1 MAKAPSNRFVC
12 EACGSHFLRWS
23 GQCADCG
30 QWNTLIETASVR
42 RGTSSRSVS
51 SGPIRAIPISSVEI
65 KKDTIIPSGIQ
76 EFDRVLGQGI
86 VSGSVILLGG
96 EPGIGKS
103 TVCLQIAAKVA
114 ENYRVL
120 YVTGEESLNQVR
132 LRSDRLGAVSDQLFV
147 TADTD
152 MVEIIDTIESI
163 RPELV
168 ILDSIQVV
176 VHPDVSS
183 VSGTVNQVRYCA
195 SELIKTLKRINA
207 AGILVGHI
215 TKDGAL
221 AGPKV
226 LEHLVDVILYF
237 EGESGYQYRLL
248 RSFKNRY
255 SSTREIGVFAM
266 AEEGLIEI
274 PNPSGLFLD
283 ETTLKNP
290 GSMVV
295 PVAEG
300 SRVFLVE
307 VQALVVE
314 TGYGMGRRTI
324 LGVDTN
330 RAHLLIAAVEKIVG
344 LKLSSKDIIL
354 NIVGGYKTSE
364 PAVDLGVVL
373 AMFSSAQDL
382 PISGKMGVLGEVGLT
397 GEIRPVPQFER
408 RIMELEKLGFDG
420 CIVPQRNMGSLVKSK
435 VKLVPVESLQ
445 DALRRLVAINS

>member
-1 MAKAPSNRFVC
+1 MAKSTVIQYVC
-12 EACGSHFLRWS
+12 TSCGAHFLRWA
-23 GQCADCG
+23 GQCADCEE
-30 QWNTLIETASVR
+30 WNTLSETSVAAR
-42 RGTSSRSVS
+42 RDRGSAAL
-51 SGPIRAIPISSVEI
+51 IRGRAVPISSVEFHA
-65 KKDTIIPSGIQ
+65 DTIIPTGIK
-76 EFDRVLGQGI
+76 EFDRVLGKGI
-86 VSGSVILLGG
+86 VAGSVILLGG

-103 TVCLQIAAKVA
+103 TICLQIAARVA
-114 ENYRVL
+114 LAHRVL

-132 LRSDRLGAVSDQLFV
+132 LRSDRLGTLSDQLYV
-147 TADTD
+147 SSETD
-152 MVEIIDTIESI
+152 MVGILNTIDEIKPD
-163 RPELV
+163 LV

-176 VHPDVSS
+176 AHSEIPS
-183 VSGTVNQVRYCA
+183 VSGTVNQVRFCA
-195 SELIKTLKRINA
+195 SELIKKLKIMGA
-207 AGILVGHI
+207 AGIVVGHI

-237 EGESGYQYRLL
+237 EGESGFHYRLL

-255 SSTREIGVFAM
+255 SGTREIGVFEM
-266 AEEGLIEI
+266 QEEGLVEVA
-274 PNPSGLFLD
+274 NPSGLFID

-300 SRVFLVE
+300 SRIFLVE
-307 VQALVVE
+307 VQALVVD

-330 RAHLLIAAVEKIVG
+330 RANLLIAAVEKIVG
-344 LKLSSKDIIL
+344 LKLSSKDVIL

-364 PAVDLGVVL
+364 PALDLGVVL

-382 PISGKMGVLGEVGLT
+382 PISGRIGVLGEVGLT

-408 RIMELEKLGFDG
+408 RLMELEKLGFDG
-420 CIVPQRNMGSLVKSK
+420 CIVPQRNITGVVSGK
-435 VKLVPVESLQ
+435 VALVPVESVQ
-445 DALRRLVAINS
+445 DALRRLVNINS